1 MHIQSVNQAAS
12 SLASVLS
19 YRDRWDDLV
28 TSVLESDSKG
38 GSLGGEAARLYLDTG
53 DDKGIRDLYTFAQ
66 GDYTLAKD
74 GQDKEK
80 TTAVGKAW
88 KPVSDSIRS
97 CLRRGGYS
105 IHFDT
110 LPKCHDKGEG
120 ECWIKP
126 RAEAEADKREAERE
140 ANLKREAVR
149 KAAIDKQQ
157 SEHAAI
163 MASMSSRDIA
173 DSIRNAINLSG
184 TSIPDLVIALLNE
197 DGEAVRMIGS
207 WLAGWESLAEKTA
220 KAEAEAEAEAA
231 KAEAAKAKQAAR
243 QAARQAAKAKQA
255 EAEAA

>member
-12 SLASVLS
+12 SLVPVLS

-38 GSLGGEAARLYLDTG
+38 GSLGGEAARLFLDTG
-53 DDKGIRDLYTFAQ
+53 EDKGIRDLYTFAQ
-66 GDYTLAKD
+66 GDYMFAKD
-74 GQDKEK
+74 SQDKEK

-88 KPVSDSIRS
+88 KPVSDSVRS

-110 LPKCHDKGEG
+110 LPKCHEKGEG

-126 RAEAEADKREAERE
+126 KAEAEADKREAERE

-149 KAAIDKQQ
+149 KAAIDKQR
-157 SEHAAI
+157 SEQAAI
-163 MASMSSRDIA
+163 MASMSCRDIA
-173 DSIRNAINLSG
+173 DSIRNALNLSG
-184 TSIPDLVIALLNE
+184 TSIPDLVIALLDE

-207 WLAGWESLAEKTA
+207 WLSSWESLAEKTA
-220 KAEAEAEAEAA
+220 KAEAEAA
-231 KAEAAKAKQAAR
+231 KAEAAKAKQTAKQTAR
-243 QAARQAAKAKQA
+243 QATRQAREGSVA
-255 EAEAA
+255 